1 MVVLRWLLVH
11 FKDGRKLRHQKG
23 GAILVWWPKMRLEV
37 LEAVVWEGGSGK
49 STVCASRS
57 AMRLQSSAGYS
68 ASAAVS

>member
-1 MVVLRWLLVH
+1 
-11 FKDGRKLRHQKG
+11 
-23 GAILVWWPKMRLEV
+23 MRLEV